1 MSDTATSR
9 TVGDTLKISGTAQDI
24 SGAVTFPAGTT
35 ATVHVARPNGT
46 VVSHVAVL
54 TIATGAWSFTGADT
68 TDLTVPGDYAVELQV
83 TYPAPDNSVVTFG
96 MPTFPVRHQLA

>member
-1 MSDTATSR
+1 MSNTSR
-9 TVGDTLKISGTAQDI
+9 SVGDTLKISGTAQD
-24 SGAVTFPAGTT
+24 A
-35 ATVHVARPNGT
+35 NGT
-46 VVSHVAVL
+46 VVFPTGTVAALHVGRPDGTTVSHPAVL

-68 TDLTVPGDYAVELQV
+68 TDLTIPGSYAVELQV